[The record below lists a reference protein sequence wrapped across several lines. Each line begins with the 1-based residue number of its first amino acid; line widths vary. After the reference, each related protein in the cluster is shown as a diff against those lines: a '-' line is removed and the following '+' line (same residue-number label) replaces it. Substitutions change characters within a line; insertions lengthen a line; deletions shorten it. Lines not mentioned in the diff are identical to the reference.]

1 MVYNVRVLDALRCNS
16 ETWTV
21 YSRQECW
28 LNSSHL
34 HCLRD
39 IMVINPGKIKYPTY
53 LTRFS
58 QRGAHYKNTCIS
70 VVVHET
76 KNNLEKLHA
85 RAGRIVYVLPW
96 DTSAEDVLMR
106 TGWDSLE
113 TMYKLRLTEFVF
125 KFLKSYTVTEFE
137 DLFLQRN
144 SGRRSNENIILARP
158 ETNFIRNSIRFPP
171 AMLIFLSC

>member
-1 MVYNVRVLDALRCNS
+1 MG
-16 ETWTV
+16 
-21 YSRQECW
+21 
-28 LNSSHL
+28 
-34 HCLRD
+34 
-39 IMVINPGKIKYPTY
+39 INPGKIKYPTY

-58 QRGAHYKNTCIS
+58 QRSTHYKNTCNS
-70 VVVHET
+70 VVVQET
-76 KNNLEKLHA
+76 ENNLEKLYA
-85 RAGRIVYVLPW
+85 RAERIVYVLPW

-125 KFLKSYTVTEFE
+125 KCLKGYTVTEFK

-144 SGRRSNENIILARP
+144 SGRRRNENIILPRP